1 MLSEAKVGPPST
13 LTDGVNAALR
23 TGRQGDQIV
32 SELHG
37 RYYETCYRRN
47 LFHAANQTGV
57 ATTVGLATTYT
68 GLCLSNPVG
77 SAVNLVIVKVGASF
91 PVAVAAGL
99 TVGLMVGY
107 NAGTNVTHTTPS
119 TTLRSCFVGVGAA
132 PVGLVDTACTFP
144 TAPTLAKVMGTIGTA
159 AITAI
164 SMESAISEDFEG
176 SIILPP
182 GGYAA
187 IFTSAA
193 SGALGFLGSIKW
205 EEVPA

>member
-1 MLSEAKVGPPST
+1 MLSEARVGPPST
-13 LTDGVNAALR
+13 LTDGVNSALR
-23 TGRQGDQIV
+23 TGKLGDQIV

-37 RYYETCYRRN
+37 RYYEQTYRQN

-68 GLCLSNPVG
+68 GLCLSNPIG
-77 SAVNLVIVKVGASF
+77 SAKNLVLLKVGASF

-99 TVGLMVGY
+99 TVGLMVGF

-119 TTLRSCFVGVGAA
+119 TTLRNNFLGGPA
-132 PVGLVDTACTFP
+132 PVGLVDTACTLP
-144 TAPTLAKVMGTIGTA
+144 TAPTLAKIMGTIGTA

-164 SMESAISEDFEG
+164 SMEPAISEDFEG

-205 EEVPA
+205 EEVAA